1 MLQNHYH
8 KKYLC
13 LKAKKKKSIVS
24 SLLCFIEL
32 YNQDLKITKKKK
44 PKKRLHYN
52 VAAYQDTINADLLLI
67 RDDDCRTSFVH
78 TASLEKSTRRSTVDI
93 SSVTNSNPRSG
104 AN

>member
-1 MLQNHYH
+1 MFHRIVQSRFKNNQ
-8 KKYLC
+8 KKH
-13 LKAKKKKSIVS
+13 
-24 SLLCFIEL
+24 
-32 YNQDLKITKKKK
+32 

-52 VAAYQDTINADLLLI
+52 VAANQDTINADLLLI

-93 SSVTNSNPRSG
+93 SSVTNSNPRYG

>member
-13 LKAKKKKSIVS
+13 LKAKKKSIVS

-32 YNQDLKITKKKK
+32 YNQDLKITKKT
-44 PKKRLHYN
+44 PPPKRLHYN
-52 VAAYQDTINADLLLI
+52 VAANQDTINADLLLI

-93 SSVTNSNPRSG
+93 SSVTNSNPRYG

>member
-13 LKAKKKKSIVS
+13 LKAKKKSIVS

>member
-13 LKAKKKKSIVS
+13 LKAKKKSIVS

-32 YNQDLKITKKKK
+32 YNQDLKITTKKN
-44 PKKRLHYN
+44 PQKRLHYN
-52 VAAYQDTINADLLLI
+52 VAANQDTINADLLLI

-93 SSVTNSNPRSG
+93 SSVMNSNPRYG

>member
-1 MLQNHYH
+1 MLQNHSH

-13 LKAKKKKSIVS
+13 LKAKKSIVS

-32 YNQDLKITKKKK
+32 YNQDLKITKKKTT
-44 PKKRLHYN
+44 KKRLHYN

-93 SSVTNSNPRSG
+93 SSVMNSNPRYG

>member
-1 MLQNHYH
+1 MFHRIVQSRFKNNQ
-8 KKYLC
+8 
-13 LKAKKKKSIVS
+13 KKK
-24 SLLCFIEL
+24 
-32 YNQDLKITKKKK
+32 TT
-44 PKKRLHYN
+44 KKRLHYN
-52 VAAYQDTINADLLLI
+52 VAAYQDTINADLLFI

>member
-13 LKAKKKKSIVS
+13 LKAKKKSIVS

-32 YNQDLKITKKKK
+32 YNQDLKITKKKQK
-44 PKKRLHYN
+44 TQKRLHYN
-52 VAAYQDTINADLLLI
+52 VAANQDTINADLLLI
-67 RDDDCRTSFVH
+67 RDDDRRNSFVH

-93 SSVTNSNPRSG
+93 SSVTNSNPRYG

>member
-13 LKAKKKKSIVS
+13 LKAKKKSIVS

-32 YNQDLKITKKKK
+32 YNQDLKITKKKN

>member
-13 LKAKKKKSIVS
+13 LKAKKKSIVS

-44 PKKRLHYN
+44 TKKRLHYN